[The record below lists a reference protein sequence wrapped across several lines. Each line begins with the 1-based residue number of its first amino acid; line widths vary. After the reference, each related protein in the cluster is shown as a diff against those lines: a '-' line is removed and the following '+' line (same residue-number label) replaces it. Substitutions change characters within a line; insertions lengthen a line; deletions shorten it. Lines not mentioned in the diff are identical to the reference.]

1 MNSHFQFLLPAYSP
15 PQQHPWHFRPYFR
28 SYLISPS
35 CNKTFPD
42 NHLEKCSLRSKTL
55 SKHWAL
61 HLRTVPS
68 HSISI
73 PSISVSNHCTTCT
86 SRVIDWVGLLSFAS
100 SDVIVTSRCCDVLLC
115 EKGEAGDPQGNAKS
129 SCWSL
134 KIIEMFILYY
144 VYWLYYI
151 IIYIL
156 SHFLPLISKFSN

>member
-1 MNSHFQFLLPAYSP
+1 MTLLVEHICCLLNIPTTTTAHLDLDSSIELDHWLLNQEFSYKCESSVNNRRWIHISNSFLPACSP

-100 SDVIVTSRCCDVLLC
+100 SDVIVT
-115 EKGEAGDPQGNAKS
+115 
-129 SCWSL
+129 
-134 KIIEMFILYY
+134 I
-144 VYWLYYI
+144 
-151 IIYIL
+151 
-156 SHFLPLISKFSN
+156 